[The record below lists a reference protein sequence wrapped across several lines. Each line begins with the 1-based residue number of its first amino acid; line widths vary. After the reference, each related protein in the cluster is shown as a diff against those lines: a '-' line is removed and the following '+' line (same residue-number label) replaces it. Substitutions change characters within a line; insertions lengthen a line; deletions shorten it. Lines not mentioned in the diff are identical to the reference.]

1 MGQRKAQG
9 PFERVATPHGGLERG
24 AAAAERK
31 TRSGCIGEDG
41 AYRFVFPGFLVA
53 CNYFS

>member
-31 TRSGCIGEDG
+31 TRSGCIGEEARTALSFLG
-41 AYRFVFPGFLVA
+41 AHHIVLE
-53 CNYFS
+53 